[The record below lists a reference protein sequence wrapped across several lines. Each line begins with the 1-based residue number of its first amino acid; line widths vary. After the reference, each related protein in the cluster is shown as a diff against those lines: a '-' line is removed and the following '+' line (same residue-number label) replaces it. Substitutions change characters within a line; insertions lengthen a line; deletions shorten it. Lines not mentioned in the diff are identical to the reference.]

1 MTEIEELNKYKIHFK
16 HANGAPDIDSVYAES
31 EYDAEDKFI
40 LSQEYEIV
48 EVTKLEKVNGI

>member
-40 LSQEYEIV
+40 LRDRKSV
-48 EVTKLEKVNGI
+48 V